1 MLQKLSIRNYALI
14 DSLDIEFD
22 QGLNIITG
30 ETGAGKS
37 IILGALSL
45 ILGQRAESKYFF
57 NQDKKC
63 VIEGA
68 FLLADDKL
76 KTVFEAND
84 LDFFKESI
92 LRREI
97 SMDGKSRSFI
107 NDTPVNLA
115 ILKLIGE
122 QLIDIHSQHATQEI
136 NDANFQ
142 LLIVDA
148 LANHTQLLSDYR
160 TGFKQLKQEQ
170 LRLKEMIDKAD
181 EARSKQDYEQ
191 FLFNELEQ
199 ATLKIGEQ
207 EELEQELEKLT
218 HAETI
223 KRNLLTA
230 TNLLSENEASA
241 LTQLKEAGLQ
251 LSGVEKFDPAIVALH
266 DRLRSSIIEIKDITQ
281 EITAIEEDTL
291 HNAERLTFIQE
302 RLDIFYSL
310 QQKHRVANNEGL
322 LAIQQQLEHN
332 LNQLLSSDEH
342 IEQLKKTI
350 EVLHSSLSQ
359 KAQELST
366 NRKKA
371 IQLVET
377 ETSKTLQQV
386 GMPNA
391 KIILNQQ
398 LLTQLNKDGLDEITL
413 LFTANA
419 GQAPAPVNKVAS
431 GGELSRLMLAIKA
444 LLAKYTSL
452 PTLIFDEIDTG
463 ISGETAL
470 KVGQVIAELGQNMQV
485 LSITHLPQIAA
496 KGNSHYFVYKN
507 ETGNKTTT
515 GIRKLSAEDRVGAI
529 AEMLSGKNPE
539 LLPYKMQKNYCNQ
552 HKNPLLGS
560 CRHEPR
566 FGFKLY
572 QSMLSSKVVLINF
585 PFLLDASDFTYKP
598 NFAAYHSV
606 IFMLIGMEIPN
617 VVVLSS
623 AL

>member
-57 NQDKKC
+57 NQAKKC
-63 VIEGA
+63 VIEGT
-68 FLLADDKL
+68 FLLANNNL
-76 KTVFEAND
+76 KNTFEAND
-84 LDFFKESI
+84 LDFLKETM

-97 SMDGKSRSFI
+97 SMDGKSRAFI

-115 ILKLIGE
+115 TLKLIGE

-142 LLIVDA
+142 LLVVDS
-148 LANHTQLLSDYR
+148 LANHAPALSHYR

-170 LRLKEMIDKAD
+170 QQLATLIDTAN

-199 ATLKIGEQ
+199 AELKIGEQ

-223 KRNLLTA
+223 KRNLLIA
-230 TNLLSENEASA
+230 ANLLSENETAA
-241 LTQLKEAGLQ
+241 LNTLKEAAIQ
-251 LSGVEKFDPAIVALH
+251 LNGIEKFDPAIATLH
-266 DRLRSSIIEIKDITQ
+266 ERLRSSIIELKDIAQ
-281 EITAIEEDTL
+281 EIATIEDLTV
-291 HNAERLTFIQE
+291 HDAERLLFIQE
-302 RLDIFYSL
+302 RLAIFYNL
-310 QQKHRVANNEGL
+310 QQKHRLSSNEEL
-322 LAIQQQLEHN
+322 LAFQQQLEQN
-332 LNQLLSSDEH
+332 LNQLLSSDEQ
-342 IEQLKKTI
+342 IEQLKKGI
-350 EVLHSSLSQ
+350 DLLQSSLNEQ
-359 KAQELST
+359 AKELSS

-371 IQLVET
+371 MLLVES
-377 ETSKTLQQV
+377 EISKTLQQV

-391 KIILNQQ
+391 KIVFSQQTLN
-398 LLTQLNKDGLDEITL
+398 QLNKDGIDEISL

-419 GQAPAPVNKVAS
+419 GQTPAPVSKIAS
-431 GGELSRLMLAIKA
+431 GGELSRLMLAIKS
-444 LLAKYTSL
+444 LLAKHTAL

-470 KVGQVIAELGQNMQV
+470 KVGTVINELGKNMQI

-496 KGNSHYFVYKN
+496 KGHSHYFVYKN
-507 ETGNKTTT
+507 ETSDKTTT
-515 GIRKLSAEDRVGAI
+515 GIRKLAEDERIQAI
-529 AEMLSGKNPE
+529 AEMLSGKNPGASALQNAKE
-539 LLPYKMQKNYCNQ
+539 LLQ
-552 HKNPLLGS
+552 
-560 CRHEPR
+560 
-566 FGFKLY
+566 
-572 QSMLSSKVVLINF
+572 
-585 PFLLDASDFTYKP
+585 
-598 NFAAYHSV
+598 
-606 IFMLIGMEIPN
+606 
-617 VVVLSS
+617 
-623 AL
+623 